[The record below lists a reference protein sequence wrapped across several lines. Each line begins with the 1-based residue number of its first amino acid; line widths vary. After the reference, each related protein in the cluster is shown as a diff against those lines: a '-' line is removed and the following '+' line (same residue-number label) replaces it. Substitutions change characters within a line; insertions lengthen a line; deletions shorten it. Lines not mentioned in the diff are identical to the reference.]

1 MADRR
6 SPWNPRSSRSA
17 QAQAVS
23 DHTAP
28 SSSSST
34 TPSNSI
40 PHISNTTSSSSTYSS
55 SNSPHITANPPPHS
69 TFKAAPGA
77 YTRRQSLG
85 ASNGRQT
92 SAASFSS
99 STSVAIDYPNKS
111 QRYLLASKFS
121 LNVCQKKGK
130 RDHYLSR
137 SLSLSVLIVCH
148 AVPQHALAGQTLIVE
163 C

>member
-55 SNSPHITANPPPHS
+55 SIPPHIPANPPTHS
-69 TFKAAPGA
+69 TLKAAPGA

-85 ASNGRQT
+85 ASNGRQA
-92 SAASFSS
+92 SVASFS

-111 QRYLLASKFS
+111 QRYLLAYKIS
-121 LNVCQKKGK
+121 LNVCQTGK

-148 AVPQHALAGQTLIVE
+148 AVSQHASAGQTLPVE
-163 C
+163 R

>member
-34 TPSNSI
+34 TPSNPI
-40 PHISNTTSSSSTYSS
+40 PHISNTNSSSSTYSS
-55 SNSPHITANPPPHS
+55 SNPPHITANPPPHS
-69 TFKAAPGA
+69 TLKAAPGT

-85 ASNGRQT
+85 ASNGRQASAT
-92 SAASFSS
+92 SFS

-111 QRYLLASKFS
+111 QRYLLASKLS
-121 LNVCQKKGK
+121 LNVRPK
-130 RDHYLSR
+130 RDKGPLLVEKSVVVCLDRVPR
-137 SLSLSVLIVCH
+137 SH
-148 AVPQHALAGQTLIVE
+148 ATCFGRTNVD